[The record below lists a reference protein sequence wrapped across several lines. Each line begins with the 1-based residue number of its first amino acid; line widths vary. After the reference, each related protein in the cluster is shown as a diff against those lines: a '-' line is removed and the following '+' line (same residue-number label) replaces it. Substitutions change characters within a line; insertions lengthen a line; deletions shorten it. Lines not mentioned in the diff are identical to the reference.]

1 MEDRHAKMIE
11 RIYNEVVGD
20 EFTEGL
26 IPKVNEIETKVENL
40 NLKYKIMVGV
50 FAVLIA
56 AVGFLTDLFKLL

>member
-26 IPKVNEIETKVENL
+26 IPKVNKIESKVENL
-40 NLKYKIMVGV
+40 DIKYRIVLGV
-50 FAVLIA
+50 FIVLVA
-56 AVGFLTDLFKLL
+56 AVGFLSDIFNIL